1 MIKPIMKEL
10 ENIDKGEVH
19 IYQSPEGDTAVDVVL
34 KDQSVWLT
42 QEQMSELFEKAK
54 STINEHIKNIYKE
67 KELSED
73 QTMRKFGNS
82 EYSTKPTNF
91 YNLDVIISVGYR
103 VKSLRGT
110 QFRIWANKVLNEYL
124 TKGYVLNEQRLK
136 KQTEKIRELES
147 TIHILSSVIENK
159 ELGQPEAIGL
169 LKVIRDYTYA
179 LDLLDQYDYQVLEVK
194 DTNTHEVFKITYD
207 EAIAAIQ
214 ELGNQ
219 FRTYEQ
225 STFFGAEKD
234 DSFKGSLY
242 NIYQT
247 YGGQE
252 LYPSVEEKAAHLL
265 YFVIKNH
272 SFIDGNKRIGA
283 FLFIWFLER
292 NKFLYTAEG
301 RKRIED
307 NALVAICLMVAESRP
322 DEKDTI
328 TKLLVNL
335 INRHN

>member
-1 MIKPIMKEL
+1 MD
-10 ENIDKGEVH
+10 NGEVH
-19 IYQSPEGDTAVDVVL
+19 IYQSPEGDSAVDVVL
-34 KDQSVWLT
+34 KDQTVWLS
-42 QEQMSELFEKAK
+42 QDQMSKLFEKAK

-124 TKGYVLNEQRLK
+124 TKGYVINEQRLK

-147 TIHILSSVIENK
+147 TIHILSTVIENK
-159 ELGQPEAIGL
+159 ELGQPEAVGL
-169 LKVIRDYTYA
+169 LKVITDYTYA
-179 LDLLDQYDYQVLEVK
+179 LDLLDQYDYQVLEIK
-194 DTNTHEVFKITYD
+194 DTNINEIFKITYD
-207 EAIAAIQ
+207 EAMAAIR
-214 ELGNQ
+214 ELGHQ
-219 FRTYEQ
+219 FRTYDH
-225 STFFGAEKD
+225 STFFGTEKD

-247 YGGQE
+247 YAEQE
-252 LYPSVEEKAAHLL
+252 LYPSIEEKAAHLL

-292 NKFLYTAEG
+292 NEYLYNQEG
-301 RKRIED
+301 KKRIED

-328 TKLLVNL
+328 TKLIVNL
-335 INRHN
+335 INRHNP